1 MALLHCTRKLLKEM
15 GVSPSVASQV
25 PPDNSKWGP
34 WNANL
39 IFVDRRK
46 CVLFVHARSLAN
58 FLVGDLS
65 RAELRDIGTIFRN
78 GFGRFLLQEDFPA
91 PLVET
96 LLSEYKDWIPAT
108 AHDRTVQGSMTDLA
122 AHYKY
127 AIPEMGNLKPEDL
140 AGPIRDMNRMPMG
153 ALKYAYAIE
162 EFREMLGLERRV
174 KEPGSIHAP

>member
-1 MALLHCTRKLLKEM
+1 M
-15 GVSPSVASQV
+15 GVSQAVASQV

-39 IFVDRRK
+39 IFVHHRK

-58 FLVGDLS
+58 FFVGDIS

-96 LLSEYKDWIPAT
+96 LLSEYKDWILAT

-127 AIPEMGNLKPEDL
+127 AISETGNLTPESL
-140 AGPIRDMNRMPMG
+140 AGPIREMNRMPMG
-153 ALKYAYAIE
+153 ALKFAFAIE
-162 EFREMLGLERRV
+162 EFRSILGLERRV
-174 KEPGSIHAP
+174 EKSGSIHAL